1 VSSVQPEDKFGRVFG
16 IDGLTLGATSAAI
29 RKKGRLD
36 LVVLLLNNTA
46 TVAGVFTQNN
56 FCAAPV
62 QVCRQRLSRGRPISA
77 MVINTGVANAGTG
90 AGGIED
96 AKNICYELA
105 QLLEVNPDSV
115 LPFSTGVIMERLPV
129 EKILSG
135 LPKCLDTQL
144 VMGWEEAS
152 RGILTTDLVPK
163 ISSRNFQ
170 IDGQSISITG
180 MAKGSGMIKPN
191 MATMLA
197 FVATDAHVSNKCLD
211 EIVRYANDRTF
222 NCISVDGD
230 TSTNDSFMLIA
241 TGASSDPKITSAD
254 SPGFVK
260 IRDEITSVCEDLA
273 KKIVLDGE
281 GATKFIEIRVKDCQ
295 SMAEAREVGFSVSNS
310 PLVKTAF
317 YASDA
322 NLGRIMSAIGAA
334 HVINLDVS
342 KIDIWIGD
350 VLVAK
355 DGEVAPNYRELDV
368 KPLME
373 SDEIVVTIILG
384 RGRNAATIW
393 TCDLSHDYIKINA
406 EYRS

>member
-1 VSSVQPEDKFGRVFG
+1 MPSIQPKDNFGQVFA
-16 IDGLTLGATSAAI
+16 IEGLTLGVASAAI
-29 RKKGRLD
+29 RKKDRLD
-36 LVVLLLNNTA
+36 LVVLLLKETA

-62 QVCRQRLSRGRPISA
+62 QVCRQRLSQGKPIKA

-96 AKNICYELA
+96 AKNICRELA
-105 QLLEVNPDSV
+105 QLLKVDPDSV

-129 EKILSG
+129 DKIIAG
-135 LPKCLDTQL
+135 LPRCLETQMT
-144 VMGWEEAS
+144 MGWEEAS
-152 RGILTTDLVPK
+152 QGILTTDLVPK
-163 ISSRNFQ
+163 ISSRSFQ
-170 IDGQSISITG
+170 IEEQSINVTG

-197 FVATDAHVSNKCLD
+197 FVATDAHVSDKCLD

-241 TGASSDPKITSAD
+241 TGACDGLKITSAD
-254 SPGFVK
+254 NPAFVK

-281 GATKFIEIRVKDCQ
+281 GATKFIEIRLKDCQ
-295 SMAEAREVGFSVSNS
+295 SISEAREVGFSVANS

-334 HVINLDVS
+334 RVRDLDVS
-342 KIDIWIGD
+342 KIDMWIGD

-355 DGEVAPNYRELDV
+355 NGESAPSYREVDV
-368 KPLME
+368 KPFME
-373 SDEIVVTIILG
+373 SDEIVVTISLG
-384 RGRNAATIW
+384 RGKDSGIIW